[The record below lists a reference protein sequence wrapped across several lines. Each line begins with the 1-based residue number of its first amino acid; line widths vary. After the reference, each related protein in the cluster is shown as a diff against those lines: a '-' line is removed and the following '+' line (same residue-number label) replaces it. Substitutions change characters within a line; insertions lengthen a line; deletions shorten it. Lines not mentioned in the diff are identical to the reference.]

1 MLEKNFEK
9 EFSAEKHFCFYIN
22 LSVLLLIRALIF
34 REKNHWVG
42 HDTVGGKQSSKLL
55 WLKIWKFFFQVVYYP
70 GGRKTLLIIPCHRCY
85 VMAWSPCKLSAKL
98 SVVLWSF

>member
-34 REKNHWVG
+34 REK
-42 HDTVGGKQSSKLL
+42 T
-55 WLKIWKFFFQVVYYP
+55 
-70 GGRKTLLIIPCHRCY
+70 TE
-85 VMAWSPCKLSAKL
+85 
-98 SVVLWSF
+98 